1 MNASYVLIGSLL
13 AHTVHYDRMVGMAFV
28 YLLAVGVSAH
38 SLDAMAPNKP
48 WGEFLT
54 RRQLALMAIG
64 GLVPAFSLGL
74 YYAFSFAPLLLPIG
88 IAELFFL
95 LSYNLELF
103 GSRFHTD
110 GWFAFSWGFLPVIA
124 GFAVQTNTVTIVS
137 LAGALF
143 GFITAYVEINA
154 SRAYKIM
161 MRDAATS
168 KSTVSL
174 RLETIMKGIVSGVL
188 AAAFFLLLLALLG

>member
-13 AHTVHYDRMVGMAFV
+13 SHPVHYDRMGGMAFV
-28 YLLAVGVSAH
+28 YLLAVGISAH
-38 SLDAMAPNKP
+38 SLDAIAPNKP

-54 RRQLALMAIG
+54 RRPLALMAVG

-88 IAELFFL
+88 ISELFFL

-103 GSRFHTD
+103 GRRFHTD
-110 GWFAFSWGFLPVIA
+110 GWFALSWGFLPVIA
-124 GFAVQTNTVTIVS
+124 GFVVQTDTVTVVS
-137 LAGALF
+137 WAGGLF

-154 SRAYKIM
+154 ARAYKAM
-161 MRDAATS
+161 MRDITTS
-168 KSTVSL
+168 GTPVAL

-188 AAAFFLLLLALLG
+188 AVAFFLLLLALFG